1 MAGEEADFANLSEA
15 RVAIVGLGLMGG
27 SLGLALREG
36 EACREVIG
44 IARRPETCADALEM
58 GAVDRATG
66 DLLAG
71 VQDVDV
77 VVLATPVRIILR
89 QIEQIGPHLRP
100 GTLLIDFGSTK
111 TEIFRAMG
119 RLPDGVQPL
128 GGHPMCGKESSGLEV
143 AEATLYENAPFVLV
157 PLPRTDDRAL
167 AMGEALAR
175 AIRARPLILPPQRHD
190 RLVAAISH
198 VPYLMAVALM
208 RTAMT
213 VAERDDLVW
222 SLAASGFRDTTRL
235 AASDVTMILD
245 ILLTNRQAVAE
256 VITRCR
262 RQLDR
267 LDDLLHVEEEDEL
280 RAWLQAAREQRRRL
294 YEHELPE

>member
-1 MAGEEADFANLSEA
+1 MGGEEAGFANLSEA

-44 IARRPETCADALEM
+44 IARRPETGAAALEM

-71 VQDVDV
+71 VRDADV
-77 VVLATPVRIILR
+77 VVLATPVRVILR
-89 QIEQIGPHLRP
+89 QIEQIGPHLQP

-128 GGHPMCGKESSGLEV
+128 GGHPMCGKESSGLAV

-157 PLPRTDDRAL
+157 PLPRTDDWAL

-198 VPYLMAVALM
+198 VPYLLAVALM
-208 RTAMT
+208 RTTMA

-222 SLAASGFRDTTRL
+222 SIAASGFRDTTRL
-235 AASDVTMILD
+235 AASDVTMALD
-245 ILLTNRQAVAE
+245 ILLTNRRAIAE
-256 VITRCR
+256 VITRYR

-267 LDDLLHVEEEDEL
+267 LDDLLHVEEEGEL
-280 RAWLQAAREQRRRL
+280 RAWLQAAREQRKQL
-294 YEHELPE
+294 YDHDLPK